1 MPVSLPQELKPP
13 GTRHRI
19 LATAERLFADY
30 GYDGVSMRRI
40 GTEADAPIALIAY
53 HFGSKEKLYRAVFEH
68 RIVPLNERRRAALA
82 QARSLPGSP
91 PVIEAVLDALARPW
105 IEMRDT
111 DEGRHYTRL
120 IAREVND
127 PREAGRGIVRDLLD
141 PIALEFLDAMA
152 QALPGR
158 PRADIHWGYH
168 VFVSTLLL
176 TLANPERVVRLSGGL
191 MDQLSGDDTV
201 GHLVRFV
208 ARSLTAANP
217 HTADDAAPKGAAR
230 HR

>member
-1 MPVSLPQELKPP
+1 MPASLQKELKPP
-13 GTRHRI
+13 GTRDRI

-68 RIVPLNERRRAALA
+68 RIAPLSERRRAALA
-82 QARSLPGSP
+82 QARAVPGAP
-91 PVIEAVLDALARPW
+91 PAIEAVLDALARPW
-105 IEMRDT
+105 IEMRDAE
-111 DEGRHYTRL
+111 EGRHYTRL

-141 PIALEFLDAMA
+141 PIALEFLHAMA

-158 PRADIHWGYH
+158 PRADVHWGYH

-176 TLANPERVVRLSGGL
+176 TLANPERVVRLSGGSI
-191 MDQLSGDDTV
+191 DQLSGEDTV
-201 GHLVRFV
+201 GQLVRFV
-208 ARSLTAANP
+208 ARSLTAADLRP
-217 HTADDAAPKGAAR
+217 SDASALKGGSDAP
-230 HR
+230 

>member
-1 MPVSLPQELKPP
+1 MPASLQKELKPP
-13 GTRHRI
+13 GTRDRI

-82 QARSLPGSP
+82 QARTVPGAP
-91 PVIEAVLDALARPW
+91 PSIEAVLDALARPW

-111 DEGRHYTRL
+111 EEGRHYTRL

-127 PREAGRGIVRDLLD
+127 PREAERGIVRDLLD
-141 PIALEFLDAMA
+141 PIALEFLHAMA

-158 PRADIHWGYH
+158 ARADVHWGYH

-176 TLANPERVVRLSGGL
+176 TLANPQRIARLSGGSI
-191 MDQLSGDDTV
+191 DQLSGEDTV
-201 GHLVRFV
+201 GQLVRFV
-208 ARSLTAANP
+208 ARSLTAASP
-217 HTADDAAPKGAAR
+217 RPSDAAALKGSPDAP
-230 HR
+230 